1 MIIAEDIQQEKE
13 GAIRRMPF
21 KCLSCDK
28 DLEFTQAFT
37 HRIDKIEG
45 ERKALPR
52 GSTSSTSQM
61 RKRIR
66 ILNNDDK

>member
-1 MIIAEDIQQEKE
+1 MIIAEDAQQEKE
-13 GAIRRMPF
+13 GAIRRIPF

-28 DLEFTQAFT
+28 DLEFSHSHNRRFD
-37 HRIDKIEG
+37 RIEG
-45 ERKALPR
+45 ERKAIPR
-52 GSTSSTSQM
+52 GSTSSMTQM